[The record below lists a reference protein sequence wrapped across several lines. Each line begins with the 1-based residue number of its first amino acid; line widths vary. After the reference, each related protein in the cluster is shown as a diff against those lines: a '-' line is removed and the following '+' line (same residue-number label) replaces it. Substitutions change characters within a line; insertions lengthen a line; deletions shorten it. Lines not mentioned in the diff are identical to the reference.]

1 MAALA
6 CLVRVDLASRAGV
19 DLPGFCGQR
28 LAYLAARDPVIH
40 VALSKA
46 QYDSLKQS
54 KTAAIRKGRLVADTI
69 DVRLRQADIGDLQLE
84 GFVTLTQMNEICGI
98 NPRSSS
104 HNFEP
109 FSECPGACL
118 MESSARHQMTL

>member
-1 MAALA
+1 MW
-6 CLVRVDLASRAGV
+6 
-19 DLPGFCGQR
+19 P
-28 LAYLAARDPVIH
+28 
-40 VALSKA
+40 LSKA

-109 FSECPGACL
+109 FSECPGARL
-118 MESSARHQMTL
+118 MESSAGDQMALQIEMVVYGIVCGQKSLHCSG